1 MPILQIICFFLSVTS
16 VPLWEMAKKYLI
28 EIRWQVKE
36 SGVVG
41 YCIE

>member
-28 EIRWQVKE
+28 EIRW
-36 SGVVG
+36 
-41 YCIE
+41 